1 MSSTLNM
8 NPIRYFSWKGKTFNQ
23 ITTAIQKNKVT
34 IEGKRNLFNPNPLKI
49 YRREIGNITSVKPCS
64 RNDVKIDELN
74 MPNGYL
80 VYDNKYANS
89 GLVNILD
96 MNTTINKYDLS
107 TPECN
112 TSTNCLSKQ
121 SNALRRVRSSGMIKR
136 KFNAARNNDTYYT
149 STNQYLV
156 SRNRT
161 FQQNQYNYIRQGDPS
176 VKPGTNMAL
185 NNYYSANGINHCKLY
200 YISSSIGNN
209 TFKYYW
215 IYDSTEYTV
224 TIPDGYYDLDA
235 LNNVFKNAM
244 IANNHFYISNST
256 GAKFFLL
263 NISYNTYYNK
273 IELQCFSRTKY
284 SDATLYSAPAGV
296 PWNTNSYNN
305 VPVFII
311 PSTFSSVIGF
321 TAANYPSS
329 NTSTEQHIIANSASG
344 IMPLYVHVN
353 YKPNNPQFSQQGA
366 VSASSL
372 ITRLKYDT
380 ITDVGGKMRTSY
392 GSALANSLAYGVPTG
407 GYNVKDKVGFP
418 QIATPIISKY
428 TGNLI
433 KCTNPR
439 IKV

>member
-1 MSSTLNM
+1 M

-23 ITTAIQKNKVT
+23 ITTAIQKNNVT
-34 IEGKRNLFNPNPLKI
+34 IEGKRNLFNSNPLKI
-49 YRREIGNITSVKPCS
+49 YRREIANITTVKPCTRS
-64 RNDVKIDELN
+64 DVTIDELN

-80 VYDNKYANS
+80 VYDNANTNA

-96 MNTTINKYDLS
+96 INTTTNKYDLS
-107 TPECN
+107 TPSCN

-136 KFNAARNNDTYYT
+136 KFDASRNNDTYYT

-161 FQQNQYNYIRQGDPS
+161 FQQNQYNYIRQGDPVS
-176 VKPGTNMAL
+176 KPGTSLAL
-185 NNYYSANGINHCKLY
+185 NNLYSANGINHCKLY
-200 YISSSIGNN
+200 YISSASNN
-209 TFKYYW
+209 NLFKYIW
-215 IYDSTEYTV
+215 INASTEYDV
-224 TIPDGYYDLDA
+224 NIPDGYYDLDA
-235 LNNVFKNAM
+235 LNNVLKNAM
-244 IANNHFYISNST
+244 IENSHYFISKST
-256 GAKFFLL
+256 GVKFFLL
-263 NISYNTYYNK
+263 NFSYNTYYNK

-284 SDATLYSAPAGV
+284 SDTSLYDVPAGV
-296 PWNTNSYNN
+296 SWNTNSYNN
-305 VPVFII
+305 VPYFVI

-321 TAANYPSS
+321 TAATYPSS
-329 NTSTEQHIIANSASG
+329 PTSTEQHIIANTTSG
-344 IMPLYVHVN
+344 IMPMYVHVN

-407 GYNVKDKVGFP
+407 GYNVKEKIGYP
-418 QIATPIISKY
+418 LTNTPIISKY

-433 KCTNPR
+433 KCPYPR